1 MGDPRPF
8 YRAVVERDGAA
19 SRHANEQYAAHNRFV
34 RLGGVRARAK
44 DRKAAIE
51 ALRERTSAE
60 EALAGMGGDP
70 ERIRQARG
78 SLPVNEIELRKRLGI
93 AIPWSNPRA

>member
-1 MGDPRPF
+1 MQAIPF
-8 YRAVVERDGAA
+8 YRSVVERDGAA
-19 SRHANEQYAAHNRFV
+19 SRYADEQYAAHNRFV
-34 RLGGVRARAK
+34 RLGGDRARSK

-70 ERIRQARG
+70 VRIRQARG
-78 SLPVNEIELRKRLGI
+78 SLPISEVELRRRLGI
-93 AIPWSNPRA
+93 DIPWMPSNGI